1 MQESGEDR
9 RSGAGSE
16 VAIALLRPDETCS
29 VFRTQ
34 ILPLS
39 EAEDEKLTLRYL
51 ERILKFL
58 FWQRGGCSVLIA
70 GCDSLVGKLA
80 AIYSAEGARAFD
92 HDFFGDKVYR
102 KPLAIRACAMEDIP
116 AENETAV
123 PLGRH
128 LDGCRI
134 GFDLGGSDR
143 KCAAVIDG
151 EVVFSEE
158 IEWNP
163 YFEND
168 PSYQIEGINDTLKRA
183 AAHLP
188 RVDAIGGSSAGVYV
202 NNEVRVASLFR
213 GVSPEDFESKVRR
226 LFFDLQKR
234 WGNVP
239 FDVVNDG
246 EVTALAGSMSMHENA
261 VLGLAMGTSEAVG
274 YVTPEGN
281 ITPMLNEL
289 AFAPIDYREDAPID
303 EWSGDAGVGPS
314 ISLSKPWPA
323 SCPPPASSCLLIC
336 LFPSSWSRCRNS
348 WRMGTSVPPKS
359 TPPSAPTLVTP
370 SPITLTFTRSAR
382 CSCLVVSPVARAAR
396 SSSSRR
402 GMY

>member
-1 MQESGEDR
+1 MMMNVDVLIKPELDQDFVPAVLWNKAYRDLVQESG
-9 RSGAGSE
+9 AGVE
-16 VAIALLRPDETCS
+16 GAIALIRPDETCS
-29 VFRTQ
+29 VFRTE
-34 ILPLS
+34 ILPLT
-39 EAEDEKLTLRYL
+39 EKNEPLTLRYL

-102 KPLAIRACAMEDIP
+102 KPLAIGACAMEDIP

-151 EVVFSEE
+151 EVVFSAE

-188 RVDAIGGSSAGVYV
+188 RVDAIGGSSA
-202 NNEVRVASLFR
+202 
-213 GVSPEDFESKVRR
+213 
-226 LFFDLQKR
+226 
-234 WGNVP
+234 
-239 FDVVNDG
+239 
-246 EVTALAGSMSMHENA
+246 
-261 VLGLAMGTSEAVG
+261 
-274 YVTPEGN
+274 
-281 ITPMLNEL
+281 
-289 AFAPIDYREDAPID
+289 
-303 EWSGDAGVGPS
+303 
-314 ISLSKPWPA
+314 
-323 SCPPPASSCLLIC
+323 
-336 LFPSSWSRCRNS
+336 
-348 WRMGTSVPPKS
+348 
-359 TPPSAPTLVTP
+359 
-370 SPITLTFTRSAR
+370 
-382 CSCLVVSPVARAAR
+382 
-396 SSSSRR
+396 
-402 GMY
+402 